1 MDKSLSLRSNRD
13 YQRVYK
19 RGRAYYNRN
28 FSLIVYRSNNGSRI
42 GFSVTKK
49 YGNAVKRNRIKRR
62 LREIVRNNFSKFDKG
77 LDMVIIPKKNT
88 ENLNY
93 SQLESSL
100 LHVVRKVEAKKNEK
114 ACNKNN

>member
-13 YQRVYK
+13 FQKVYK
-19 RGRAYYNRN
+19 RGKAYYNRN
-28 FSLIVYRSNNGSRI
+28 FSLIVYKSNNGSRI

-49 YGNAVKRNRIKRR
+49 YGNAVERNRIKRR
-62 LREIVRNNFSKFDKG
+62 LREIVRLNRPKFEKG

-88 ENLNY
+88 GNLNY

-100 LHVVRKVEAKKNEK
+100 LHVVRKVDNKNEK
-114 ACNKNN
+114 NRNKAN